1 MYVLGALTLG
11 QRVKRYLASCRV
23 NRGSR
28 AGKLEQ
34 QNEGRNAKPA
44 RFVFRSVA
52 RAQSVDRVYANQRTS
67 ERANPQTTNSKQ
79 KHARTN
85 ERATRKSCQNGSQD
99 APGTLPGRSGGR

>member
-1 MYVLGALTLG
+1 MYIYIYIYILGALTLG

-67 ERANPQTTNSKQ
+67 ERANPQTTNSK
-79 KHARTN
+79 
-85 ERATRKSCQNGSQD
+85 
-99 APGTLPGRSGGR
+99 